1 MENYELAR
9 TILGNDFITP
19 EEVMKSCR
27 EITYTKEQLAI
38 FRRTIPGQ
46 EILEWCRD
54 NNYLLI
60 AGPSWVMSLNSIEE
74 MIGGFRNV
82 QPSYIT
88 GRPRSKVKTKWYMI
102 RKDIV
107 PGSVSKN
114 LEEQVALISG
124 DDFVPNDAE
133 LAWVMRIFK
142 EVRGICLFDK
152 IVVRTISNGID
163 QDYRDKTAIGSS
175 RNGLV
180 VVIYRAGD
188 EHFGFSDT
196 AGYEELGLSVARK
209 WPEG

>member
-1 MENYELAR
+1 
-9 TILGNDFITP
+9 
-19 EEVMKSCR
+19 
-27 EITYTKEQLAI
+27 
-38 FRRTIPGQ
+38 
-46 EILEWCRD
+46 
-54 NNYLLI
+54 
-60 AGPSWVMSLNSIEE
+60 MSLNSIEE
-74 MIGGFRNV
+74 MIGGFRNI

-175 RNGLV
+175 RDGLV
-180 VVIYRAGD
+180 VVHYRAGD
-188 EHFGFSDT
+188 EDEHMRRFHFGFSDT
-196 AGYEELGLSVARK
+196 VGYEVLGLSVARK